1 MIFAV
6 VTGRS
11 VGLASLAGLVLLGA
25 FWLGRMS
32 APAGPAVTPPPASD
46 IASPGQPAVLEGA
59 ELEAVD
65 ARSRELEAQV
75 AWLQDQLAR
84 LGQEPASP
92 PPALRSA
99 TPASAETRQT
109 AVPAPL
115 RSQGLDWKRSV
126 DPSQFAATE
135 FDGSELLARGMPR
148 SEVERLLELF
158 DEIEME
164 RSEVT
169 EQAQREGWLN
179 ERRYRN
185 EMLELEL
192 ATREEIGDDSY
203 DAMLYATGQQ
213 NRVKIRVLLENS
225 PNRSFGFEAGDVVLL
240 YDGRLIFRPPELRET
255 ARLGEPGEWVIVDVL
270 RNGEVVHL
278 SGQRGPIG
286 ARLQPARILPSAL
299 W

>member
-1 MIFAV
+1 M
-6 VTGRS
+6 
-11 VGLASLAGLVLLGA
+11 
-25 FWLGRMS
+25 
-32 APAGPAVTPPPASD
+32 PP
-46 IASPGQPAVLEGA
+46 
-59 ELEAVD
+59 
-65 ARSRELEAQV
+65 
-75 AWLQDQLAR
+75 
-84 LGQEPASP
+84 
-92 PPALRSA
+92 
-99 TPASAETRQT
+99 
-109 AVPAPL
+109 
-115 RSQGLDWKRSV
+115 
-126 DPSQFAATE
+126 
-135 FDGSELLARGMPR
+135 
-148 SEVERLLELF
+148 SEVERLLALF

-225 PNRSFGFEAGDVVLL
+225 PGHSFGFESGDVVLS
-240 YDGRLIFRPPELRET
+240 YDGRLVFSGPELRQAAGHSES
-255 ARLGEPGEWVIVDVL
+255 GDWVNVDVL